1 MTNDDDKKWLYN
13 KLKNQGYNI
22 GTYDEFS
29 SSLNNEEDR
38 KWYYDKASSMK
49 LNVGTY
55 DDFNKMFGTTTTE
68 EAPAAP
74 ADTVAA
80 TMPKDTVPTNPTAQP
95 AGQNIFNQPQIPI
108 KTTYTQQEWEKM
120 DANQRLQ
127 NAGNVVI
134 SPEKPWTLEQ
144 EAAWSGLTPEARKVI
159 IGDDKVYNMFE
170 SHLQHQQAGK
180 LQTANRQQVADLTTD
195 IDSEL
200 TRRGAE
206 LDRKASEQRSWWQ
219 DLPRGGGGAIT
230 TFNFSTNNGR
240 MADQEYK
247 DLSAAR
253 NQLTEAQRIINE
265 ADINAKNGTM
275 SDWLKSSFAGGAS
288 RGFGQKLFD
297 VSTWDAG
304 MTDLNNNASAL
315 MALKAFDEGKPLT
328 RSQEM
333 LLDAMSVKLATDAY
347 FGSYVGRGYKAGQ
360 ITAES
365 IPFMI
370 EMCINPASTTGK
382 SATSQLSRYALQR
395 FGKQALKKN
404 AKKYAATKAATRVL
418 GDVAG
423 SAMMSA
429 STGTGRVTADAV
441 DRMTGQVTY
450 DTDLEDGTSYF
461 TGHTEGDDALTA
473 FGKAFAS
480 TTIENYSEMVGN
492 YFAPA
497 LGMVGRGVRKG
508 MEKIGLGSVGR
519 FIDNVAASDVAKLV
533 TDFEKNSQ
541 WNGLIGEYAEEV
553 AGNIMNAL
561 VVGDMTL
568 DTAEGTG
575 VFNLNQNID
584 TFLGVSLMGGFLSSV
599 KTLGYRTPK
608 YRAKKDM
615 QSKDNTAS
623 LAFGDQDTWGGI
635 RNALAFGNEEEV
647 KSALNDVLNND
658 SYTEQQKAAALDYA
672 KSVETYRG
680 MLQGESKRREEADPT
695 QVDTETSF
703 DNGYSLDTP
712 QEQNDAKNMIDYQRE
727 NMKKLLGLEND
738 ADVDEY
744 IGDPLRYIA
753 EMREL
758 GRPQEEM
765 QAVIDYANAKATYD
779 GMIQH
784 VRDDIDGKIEQSNA
798 RIDSYSNETGMIQPA
813 TMKVDDRQV
822 YVVNGKIVMNEDGTG
837 IDTGKSDEFIVIRDA
852 QTGNLETTN
861 PYNVLSVDE
870 PIDATSQKSM
880 LADQIMQEEAQKAAR
895 QIDGTLSFNPGD
907 TYTLTDENGKQ
918 MDMQVVPNEQG
929 IVDNGDGTVNVTY
942 DGGATVIPM
951 QKDQIQ
957 QMNDATNLA
966 RLAQFEQE
974 KTEKR
979 AMEAADEQAAS
990 RPSYAYQDE
999 LTLKGP
1005 DGIGVRGSI
1014 VSEMNDDG
1022 QFEVYTETPINGKK
1036 VNLFTPEEL
1045 HGMVIEHNGSPITE
1059 QQPSQQVAEG
1069 SSVNDEA
1076 IRNATVEDY
1085 KKIRPNINESAFN
1098 KRPELVQQLL
1108 QQEVPPTVNYLNG
1121 KLSARD
1127 YLAAVGY
1134 ATGENSWLDSKDT
1147 TVEDIAKV
1155 AKEKAQSYLPFINT
1169 NVNSEAQQQEAP
1181 TVEPMPM
1188 IGEGENA
1195 EPDFASVTPQR
1206 SHDYL
1211 YNEAGISNDEANAF
1225 VQANI
1230 DATKKQL
1237 EKVKNSAPKM
1247 GTSLSAYKKQQQEY
1261 QAKVN
1266 EAQQKADYWLQVK
1279 AEHDKV
1285 KSEEMERRRKEQEA
1299 ATSQAILEEQQR
1311 IEEEKR
1317 KEEEQ
1322 AAIGTNNVA
1331 PAIRERW
1338 NQTPKVE
1345 GSPNEIVLANG
1356 EKIPGRYVLVESGAA
1371 TPSHNVANGFA
1382 KTEGFPIDEN
1392 EQSVNDRDYERD
1404 KQAQD
1409 ITRQIAD
1416 NYDSRALQTPV
1427 VVSND
1432 GIVLSGNGRTMAG
1445 EMAAAG
1451 NTDAAYIEYLQKYP
1465 EQFGFTKEQI
1475 AGMKHPRVV
1484 FVPNDAMPYT
1494 AETFAKFNQQDM
1506 KGQSKTEQ
1514 AVKLGKV
1521 VDDNIFNQIVRI
1533 INSYDSLG
1541 DFYADSAATN
1551 EAIKALHGAR
1561 VINSNQLA
1569 EMFDGETLSAS
1580 GKELLE
1586 NLLIGKAFESN
1597 PDAVRQITAFKSVRQ
1612 AVISAL
1618 SEISNNVMLGKEYS
1632 LENELSQ
1639 AIALVYAARKNG
1651 VKAGESASA
1660 YARQG
1665 NLFQIDE
1672 GATVADYN
1680 NATVMM
1686 LADILNDGRVTRL
1699 KRALSV
1705 YNAQA
1710 NDSAQ
1715 GQMDLFTGSVVQKD
1729 EILKFVN
1736 QLFSNG
1742 TEEQQAAVRQADEQ
1756 RKENSVQQDVASGT
1770 SNDENGTGQQEA
1782 TSEEA
1787 EISAEEALAK
1797 RTEVTDNEWEV
1808 QGPNGTVYYRSI
1820 IIDGSN
1826 EVTQVDEP
1834 DNKGE
1839 YTGSYF
1845 IFNNERFAG
1854 IPEVISYIDSLNDN
1868 IDVQIEKVRQEVN
1881 TSPTE
1886 SQAKAGNYR
1895 KGHVKIDGFDIT
1907 IENPKGSVRSGIDEK
1922 GNKWSTEM
1930 QNDYGY
1936 IKGTESVDGDHIDI
1950 FLSEY
1955 LNDWNGTVYVVDQ
1968 VTDGGSFDEHK
1979 VMYGF
1984 NSLEEA
1990 REAYL
1995 SNYSKGWKGLGSI
2008 TGVSKDDF
2016 RKWVDSSHRKT
2027 KPFSE
2032 YKSVQA
2038 TQEVKSVGNGPFGNI
2053 YDQFKGKVKE
2063 AIEFLKNKK
2072 SGEAL
2077 GALHHKDIGDI
2088 SLVWGN
2094 KSAGLE
2100 KILNKHPEV
2109 IDDLQEI
2116 LDGMSIIQESD
2127 NRIKLESATHFAVV
2141 SKEFNG
2147 EPREKWLLTA
2157 FEKKEKSA
2165 SGGSMD
2171 IVPKPNGK
2179 QNGTAPLQD
2188 TLPPSKDSEKEEGTQ
2203 ENSVKKEE
2211 GFTVERRFHKKNG
2224 TYIYAVK
2231 FTELMDKDA
2240 FKALKTKVKNFGGYY
2255 SSFGKG
2261 GFIFDNEEDARNFA
2275 SAVLDKSGEQLDDAE
2290 PLSLHDVQSANGDLA
2305 ENNSSLIERIMKG
2318 SVIKWAELYLKAKSQ
2333 GDEKNAT
2340 KWKNNIREVIR
2351 KTYEGEAEEANKWA
2365 EQVFFPYIEKN
2376 SQEPSKGTQPE
2387 KQGPGMKEI
2396 DVVSLMQELKEK
2408 GEAKL
2413 SDHVKENSEEQ
2424 PSAQPETKNP
2434 SGNRLVTDER
2444 YAELREHMRKKLG
2457 GQMNMGIDPEI
2468 LAIGT
2473 EMAVYHIEKGARK
2486 FTEYAKAMI
2495 EDMGDAIRPYL
2506 KAFYNGARDLP
2517 EMEDAGYTS
2526 EMTSYDEVR
2535 KFDIANFDKE
2545 QGSIMATAEM
2555 VVKENQVAAQAEEA
2569 KNTLTN
2575 QRNEQRRKDNEQ
2587 TSANTETVAS
2597 QAEAVASQAESDVEA
2612 ATNEQQVNETIQRI
2626 DEQLE
2631 NVNDQLA
2638 LLGYYEAEANEKD
2651 FNEAYGYMRNAEKKA
2666 VKDAEQLAQR
2676 LAKDMNIDL
2685 SSFVEQK
2692 GKKQVRR
2699 KIVTSNIAPAG
2710 GEVTITLPLT
2720 EGREL
2725 KIYALLEPVTGKG
2738 ERTFRGDNLQ
2748 LVDNIMYRVEYPE
2761 GKGQERYGTNEW
2773 IETDATY
2780 SDLLHAVQRISYK
2793 FIPENKSPKEN
2804 VYLSGDKVQYSSN
2817 GGRTWTDA
2825 TVVNVTDAGIRLDTG
2840 LAPVMY
2846 VNATPEQ
2853 VRRKPN
2859 EEKPTTQ
2866 TNENREGFLEHYD
2879 KMKKEHPDIIFVFRE
2894 GDNYLL
2900 FNADAQKVSD
2910 TIKIGTSKGH
2920 AKSGEYTLLSFPKSD
2935 LPIHLPALI
2944 RAGNRV
2950 GVVDNDEESVIKA
2963 GKPVSVTDE
2972 KKSEQKP
2979 KEEPSTKRSGTEKSD
2994 VGKKEVS
3001 SHTQIGNLFGDLFE
3015 NESLNNDRND
3025 TEGTEQ
3031 SERTSGTDRTV
3042 GNVSPDGNGVLESGS
3057 TGRTDSGETGGSR
3070 GREQSVDSGKPGRIS
3085 SGRSVGNS
3093 QSVDNGHSEIRQPE
3107 SDGGRS
3113 VRTGADAN
3121 GRRSTSKTPEPSK
3134 EDEKTEVKTANEKK
3148 NPKNTRNYLYPS
3160 DASEIDNLTPQKRL
3174 EANVNALEVLC
3185 KLIREQREATKEE
3198 REIMGRF
3205 RGWGGLG
3212 DILNVYNTRQ
3222 LRNLRNPLADRLAD
3236 AIDELDPK
3244 ENRHLIDAIRKS
3256 SLTSYYT
3263 PTAVARAMNGFLVK
3277 AGFKGGNMLDP
3288 SMGSGIFEG
3297 TLPKD
3302 VQQRTQITGVELDWL
3317 TGQIA
3322 KHLYPDAN
3330 VKITGYE
3337 NANTTRGGY
3346 DVVESNIPFGSIRV
3360 NDSSWKSDSSPVKR
3374 AAQGKI
3380 HNYFA
3385 VKMLESTRPGGLCV
3399 IMTSNAILDTK
3410 GNQIIRDHILD
3421 QAEVLGVLRL
3431 PDNTFKG
3438 AGTSVVTDVLFLR
3451 KYRDEEDR
3459 NSTLQDS
3466 RYQTIKEA
3474 FQGSTVLEVTNPSDR
3489 RSYKV
3494 EVNGYFKEHPEMMI
3508 GTPIAGGQYRADAF
3522 GLTSNLST
3530 EEIAAQMEKLID
3542 KSVIGNRKGKL
3553 FNTVRS
3559 EREVYQAVRESY
3571 TGDGSFE
3578 GNGNIIEQNG
3588 KFGILSSEKNKYGDT
3603 TRTFEENPKLKKY
3616 ADRIRAYI
3624 PLRKLMKQIISEE
3637 IAGTDNR
3644 KIDALRK
3651 ELTDSYNKYV
3661 KKFGRLHDKENDFI
3675 SYDIDGY
3682 SVRSLEIWKEDKLV
3696 KLSDIFTK
3704 NTIKPALNLSQA
3716 NDPQSAISI
3725 SLSEYGEIRPSFMEK
3740 VLGENWYEQCSDVLY
3755 RIPFS
3760 EDRYD
3765 TKDAYLSGDVKSKLE
3780 DARKAAEENSEF
3792 EKNVKALEEVQP
3804 KDIPFDDISIRMGA
3818 RWIPIEVYNDFLY
3831 ETYGISRPTQ
3841 WNRIKSGIAYS
3852 PEADTYTVNIVSTE
3866 LSGKAA
3872 EWKTERRSAGDVF
3885 EAALKD
3891 KTLTVYDTYK
3901 DNGQEVTVLNKEQ
3914 TELVNNK
3921 IQDLRTAFEDW
3932 LPRDPERVKQ
3942 LQAIYNDKFN
3952 RSVLRKFD
3960 GSHLNVAGLMG
3971 MELRPHQKDA
3981 VWMLINNRG
3990 GIVDH
3995 IVGAGKT
4002 LVMQS
4007 AIMEMRRMGIAK
4019 KPMIVAL
4026 KATVAQ
4032 IAKEFVEAYPAARI
4046 LAPTEKDFQKENRKK
4061 FLANIALNDYDC
4073 VIISHDQYIK
4083 LPHTEEV
4090 ETQVINEQLAQ
4101 LDAAIEF
4108 LYGQEDASQLTKRQI
4123 KGLEKRKANLE
4134 AKLAKLLDRSVDREF
4149 TFESMGIDYL
4159 FVDECQAFK
4168 SLPYVTSYQNVAGL
4182 SDAKGSQKS
4191 IALLNG
4197 IRYLQK
4203 LHQGDMGTVF
4213 LSGTTIT
4220 NSLVEIYNLL
4230 QYLRPNEMQRL
4241 GFTTFDAWA
4250 SNFALRSAE
4259 LEYGVTN
4266 ELKEKNR
4273 FRNFDNVPELAK
4285 MYAEIADVR
4294 NDMNLQ
4300 LPKPKPRMHIVTVP
4314 ASEQLKEINMEVVNM
4329 VKNKNGSYFGLTT
4342 NERSPF
4348 GLLASGISTK
4358 AAISTRLIDPNLE
4371 DDEGK
4376 IKYVCEN
4383 VKKIYDKFNEQ
4394 KGTQLIFCDTGIPGA
4409 GKSYDAYTDII
4420 NRLVNEYGIP
4430 REEIVDIHVADT
4442 DEKKKALFAKV
4453 NEGKVRILI
4462 GGTKNM
4468 GTGVNVQKRIV
4479 ALHHV
4484 DVPWTPA
4491 DREQREGR
4499 GVRQGNEIA
4508 KQFNDNQ
4515 VDIFFYATEGSLD
4528 MYKYQ
4533 LQDTKGK
4540 MFTQFKAGTVG
4551 ERNFDEGTGDAEGG
4565 FDPAEIVALL
4575 SGNPVIF
4582 EKSKMDKKVEKLRRA
4597 KRAYESDWQ
4606 RRKEAFEE
4614 AKSGM
4619 VNMERLLRLNARDI
4633 EALERNGFKPD
4644 DKGTYPSEVTVVEKG
4659 VTSGQKFDKP
4669 KEAGAYIHKLLEK
4682 GKAVILKGFGVQA
4695 EIGIPEDD
4703 MFGKRPVELSSV
4715 SGIKYTTQL
4724 SDDDTAAGCALRT
4737 VLLKVINNKK
4747 VYETKLEEYKKQ
4759 VDGADPGENIFPKQA
4774 ELDEALKE
4782 KKRLDAEY
4790 KKLSDE
4796 NKDSKS
4802 GAAPSAEPEVPEED
4816 VRFRIRE
4823 AEPPKKTGI
4832 GYKVFVLKN
4841 GKLYPPMVA
4850 NPNGADTPVGVW
4862 LDADAAPVAG
4872 TSKTGRM
4879 QVKAGGKG
4887 TQGGSGKLA
4896 YRPGWHLGEIPYAL
4910 QFNRLNPETGERELF
4925 PANFVWAEVEYADDI
4940 DYQDEAMSYGYNQ
4953 NGKFQH
4959 SLAGL
4964 PRLPENGS
4972 YKYRTNPN
4980 PETDDWIITGAMKV
4994 NRVLKPSEVDAMV
5007 EAAGR
5012 KPQPRQNGAI
5022 TDEQVEKLNEQI
5034 TVNTRQA
5041 INDVG
5046 KKLNLDIEIIE
5057 NTENLEGRKAKAKGW
5072 FDTRTGK
5079 IVLVLPNHTGV
5090 SDVMATILHEGVAHQ
5105 GLRQLFGEHFDTFLD
5120 NVINNVSSDIR
5131 RRIVDLAKK
5140 NGWNF
5145 RVATEEYLAELAED
5159 TNFENAKAEGWWNK
5173 VKQFFLRMLAEVGI
5187 TLPTL
5192 TDNELRYI
5200 LWRSYMNLK
5209 EPGARSIFGQAEDV
5223 SMQSRLKVGNYSPT
5237 SDNESIRFRDQS
5249 TDGIARRMY
5258 EDATRR
5264 KSYRWQEAYQDSML
5278 GLLRMQQ
5285 AIAEESGEDITD
5297 NENAYM
5303 AENHMSS
5310 RSTDETE
5317 FYKDN
5322 YFKPMM
5328 KAVTDLM
5335 KKGHHSYND
5344 VVSYLI
5350 AKSGLERNVELAFRD
5365 ALKANSEDDMS
5376 AIKSLRDA
5384 YLNDPERS
5392 RLIKDLNDRKISWS
5406 DYRVQDDML
5415 REQYAPGYLEFRE
5428 KDYSGLTALTGEE
5441 TDYETVARQMVNE
5454 MEQDDSD
5461 LTDNVWKAVNAATKE
5476 TLRKAYESGLMSKS
5490 QYEYVKG
5497 MFEYYIPLRGWA
5509 EDTAADVYDYLTSER
5524 SSFNPPVKNAKRRL
5538 SLADDPLATI
5548 GNMAE
5553 SAIFQGNRNLMK
5565 QKFLNMVM
5573 NHPTSLATVSEMWY
5587 ENKGTEENP
5596 IWVESVPEIP
5606 DDATADEVAAIVDKH
5621 EADMNDLRNKGMA
5634 TKKRGHLTIDY
5645 RASKRE
5651 KQEHSVKIK
5660 RNGKDYVVYVNGN
5673 PRAAQALNGL
5683 TTDSM
5688 QHKFMKL
5695 LGRVKRQMTANFTT
5709 RNPAFVVSNLSRDLI
5724 FSGSAVAMKENRRYV
5739 GNYTKNILSLLGNAS
5754 IPRLMWKRHNGTLD
5768 MNNPIERYFSEFLR
5782 NGGET
5787 GYTNLHS
5794 VDEYKKLIAREIVE
5808 AQGRIDVGSII
5819 GMKPGRLTT
5828 PTTLG
5833 IVPAFR
5839 FVAKW
5844 TEFFNRCAE
5853 DTCRFA
5859 VYMTSRQ
5866 QGRSV
5871 VRSINDAK
5879 EITVNFNKKGAGG
5892 LGATTFNT
5900 LYFFFNAAVQS
5911 LANAVRLAKSNPVK
5925 FAAWTAGFTAA
5936 GILVPM
5942 MNQIL
5947 INALGGDDDKD
5958 AYNNLPD
5965 WIRRNNLVFWLGGE
5979 RFLTIPLPIEL
5990 RAFYGSGELFHSIT
6004 SGIENKNVGYK
6015 ILAQFS
6021 DLLPLNLTGGGGD
6034 ALSNV
6039 IPGVGE
6045 PFYQVMTNTDYFGKP
6060 IYKDND
6066 YNKLMPEWTKAYSGT
6081 SKQLIR
6087 CAELLNELTGGD
6099 KYMKGALDINPAV
6112 VEHFFESYF
6121 GGMGKTV
6128 NQLGKGISAIWDE
6141 DQRNSRNI
6149 PVVNRFYSSSDE
6161 RNAFSRVNEEYYHY
6175 LEEYE
6180 QTQQRI
6186 RGYENEDDAGVMG
6199 YAEKIDFLENSKEY
6213 ERYEI
6218 MSNYMPDIKD
6228 LQDEIKETEDRDERK
6243 DLEMMLN
6250 TLKSELVDELKETE
6264 K

>member
-80 TMPKDTVPTNPTAQP
+80 TMPKDTVPTNPTEQP

-134 SPEKPWTLEQ
+134 SPEKPWTMEQ

-304 MTDLNNNASAL
+304 MTDLNNNVSAL

-333 LLDAMSVKLATDAY
+333 LLDAMSVKLATEAY

-360 ITAES
+360 VTAES

-370 EMCINPASTTGK
+370 EMCINPASTAGK
-382 SATSQLSRYALQR
+382 SATSQLSRYAIQR

-423 SAMMSA
+423 SALMSA

-441 DRMTGQVTY
+441 DRMAGQVTY

-533 TDFEKNSQ
+533 TDFEKSSQ

-575 VFNLNQNID
+575 VFNLDQNID

-680 MLQGESKRREEADPT
+680 MVQGESKRREEEDPT

-703 DNGYSLDTP
+703 DNGYSLESP
-712 QEQNDAKNMIDYQRE
+712 QEQNDAKNMLDYQRE
-727 NMKKLLGLEND
+727 NMKKLFGMD
-738 ADVDEY
+738 DVDES

-758 GRPQEEM
+758 GRPQEEI

-861 PYNVLSVDE
+861 PHNVLSVDE
-870 PIDATSQKSM
+870 PIDAASQKSM

-907 TYTLTDENGKQ
+907 TYTLTDEEGKQ

-942 DGGATVIPM
+942 DGGTTVIPM
-951 QKDQIQ
+951 QKEQIQ

-966 RLAQFEQE
+966 RLTQFEQE
-974 KTEKR
+974 KAEKR

-999 LTLKGP
+999 LTLKGQ

-1045 HGMVIEHNGSPITE
+1045 DGMVIEHNGAPVTNEAAQPAQQETE
-1059 QQPSQQVAEG
+1059 GV
-1069 SSVNDEA
+1069 SVNDEA

-1085 KKIRPNINESAFN
+1085 KKANPNINESSFN
-1098 KRPELVQQLL
+1098 KSPELVQQYL
-1108 QQEVPPTVNYLNG
+1108 QQEVPPTVEYLNG
-1121 KLSARD
+1121 KLSDRD

-1147 TVEDIAKV
+1147 TAEDIAK
-1155 AKEKAQSYLPFINT
+1155 AAREKAQSYLPFINT
-1169 NVNSEAQQQEAP
+1169 NADAGTQQQEAQQQEAP

-1237 EKVKNSAPKM
+1237 EKVKKSAPKM

-1317 KEEEQ
+1317 KAEEQ
-1322 AAIGTNNVA
+1322 QRIGTNNVA

-1338 NQTPKVE
+1338 IQAPKVE

-1356 EKIPGRYVLVESGAA
+1356 EKVPGRYVLVESGAA

-1409 ITRQIAD
+1409 ITRQIAG

-1521 VDDNIFNQIVRI
+1521 VDDSTFNQIVRR

-1541 DFYADSAATN
+1541 DFYADSAAAN
-1551 EAIKALHGAR
+1551 EAIKALHGAG

-1672 GATVADYN
+1672 GSTVADYN

-1705 YNAQA
+1705 YNAKA

-1715 GQMDLFTGSVVQKD
+1715 GQMDLFTGSVVPKD

-1742 TEEQQAAVRQADEQ
+1742 TEEQQAAAVRQADER
-1756 RKENSVQQDVASGT
+1756 RKENSVQQDVDSGT
-1770 SNDENGTGQQEA
+1770 GNDGNGTGQQA
-1782 TSEEA
+1782 AAEEA

-1797 RTEVTDNEWEV
+1797 RTEVTDNEWEE
-1808 QGPNGTVYYRSI
+1808 QGPNGPVYYRSI
-1820 IIDGSN
+1820 IIDGSH

-1834 DNKGE
+1834 DKKGE

-1854 IPEVISYIDSLNDN
+1854 IPEVISYIDSLN
-1868 IDVQIEKVRQEVN
+1868 IDVQIEQARQEVN

-1886 SQAKAGNYR
+1886 AQIKAGNYR

-1907 IENPKGSVRSGIDEK
+1907 IENPKGSVRSGVDEK

-1950 FLSEY
+1950 FLSDH

-1968 VTDGGSFDEHK
+1968 VTDGGGFDEHK

-1984 NSLEEA
+1984 NSQEEA

-1995 SNYSKGWKGLGSI
+1995 SNYSKGWKGLDSI
-2008 TGVSKDDF
+2008 TAVSKDDF

-2038 TQEVKSVGNGPFGNI
+2038 T
-2053 YDQFKGKVKE
+2053 
-2063 AIEFLKNKK
+2063 
-2072 SGEAL
+2072 
-2077 GALHHKDIGDI
+2077 
-2088 SLVWGN
+2088 
-2094 KSAGLE
+2094 
-2100 KILNKHPEV
+2100 
-2109 IDDLQEI
+2109 
-2116 LDGMSIIQESD
+2116 
-2127 NRIKLESATHFAVV
+2127 
-2141 SKEFNG
+2141 
-2147 EPREKWLLTA
+2147 

-2261 GFIFDNEEDARNFA
+2261 GFIFDNEEDARKFA

-2290 PLSLHDVQSANGDLA
+2290 PLSLHDVQSVNGDLA
-2305 ENNSSLIERIMKG
+2305 EDNSSLIERIMKG

-2351 KTYEGEAEEANKWA
+2351 KTYKGEAEEANKWA

-2396 DVVSLMQELKEK
+2396 DVISLMKELKEK

-2413 SDHVKENSEEQ
+2413 SDHVKDNSEEQ

-2444 YAELREHMRKKLG
+2444 YAELRERMRKKLG

-2468 LAIGT
+2468 LAIGA

-2486 FTEYAKAMI
+2486 FSEYAKAMI

-2597 QAEAVASQAESDVEA
+2597 QAEAVASDSER
-2612 ATNEQQVNETIQRI
+2612 RI
-2626 DEQLE
+2626 E
-2631 NVNDQLA
+2631 
-2638 LLGYYEAEANEKD
+2638 EAETK
-2651 FNEAYGYMRNAEKKA
+2651 
-2666 VKDAEQLAQR
+2666 EQIESVQSEVEEHLSI
-2676 LAKDMNIDL
+2676 IDNQL
-2685 SSFVEQK
+2685 S
-2692 GKKQVRR
+2692 
-2699 KIVTSNIAPAG
+2699 
-2710 GEVTITLPLT
+2710 
-2720 EGREL
+2720 EL
-2725 KIYALLEPVTGKG
+2725 DYV
-2738 ERTFRGDNLQ
+2738 DNLRSG
-2748 LVDNIMYRVEYPE
+2748 MRVILKD
-2761 GKGQERYGTNEW
+2761 GRNV
-2773 IETDATY
+2773 
-2780 SDLLHAVQRISYK
+2780 LLSIVMHSGEQIGAVQFSKPHIERLYASYK
-2793 FIPENKSPKEN
+2793 GSLIEFTPDKIDIEATVRLNEPKEVRAVEPN
-2804 VYLSGDKVQYSSN
+2804 KKDTPKSYNNYKVGDKVIYTPSQRSGSPMEAVIHDFENYGEHN
-2817 GGRTWTDA
+2817 P
-2825 TVVNVTDAGIRLDTG
+2825 VLDTG
-2840 LAPVMY
+2840 LAPVLY
-2846 VNATPEQ
+2846 EVVEWGDI
-2853 VRRKPN
+2853 KPISQKSN
-2859 EEKPTTQ
+2859 EKPSKS
-2866 TNENREGFLEHYD
+2866 NE
-2879 KMKKEHPDIIFVFRE
+2879 
-2894 GDNYLL
+2894 
-2900 FNADAQKVSD
+2900 
-2910 TIKIGTSKGH
+2910 
-2920 AKSGEYTLLSFPKSD
+2920 
-2935 LPIHLPALI
+2935 
-2944 RAGNRV
+2944 
-2950 GVVDNDEESVIKA
+2950 
-2963 GKPVSVTDE
+2963 
-2972 KKSEQKP
+2972 
-2979 KEEPSTKRSGTEKSD
+2979 
-2994 VGKKEVS
+2994 KEVS

-3042 GNVSPDGNGVLESGS
+3042 GNVSPDGNGILESGS
-3057 TGRTDSGETGGSR
+3057 IGRTDSGETGGSR

-3121 GRRSTSKTPEPSK
+3121 GRHSTSKTPEPSK

-3236 AIDELDPK
+3236 AIEELDPK

-3489 RSYKV
+3489 QSYKV

-3530 EEIAAQMEKLID
+3530 DEIAAQMEKLID
-3542 KSVIGNRKGKL
+3542 KSVVGNRKGKL

-3841 WNRIKSGIAYS
+3841 WNRVKSGIAYS

-4420 NRLVNEYGIP
+4420 NRLVKEYGIP

-4442 DEKKKALFAKV
+4442 DAKRKALFAKV

-4565 FDPAEIVALL
+4565 FDPSEIVALL

-4659 VTSGQKFDKP
+4659 MTSGQKFDKP

-4682 GKAVILKGFGVQA
+4682 GKAVILKGFGMQA

-4703 MFGKRPVELSSV
+4703 MFGKRPIELSSV

-4774 ELDEALKE
+4774 ELDEAIKE

-4802 GAAPSAEPEVPEED
+4802 GEAPSSAPEVSDED

-4823 AEPPKKTGI
+4823 EEYTPEETNQRFNEGLDGLTETNAD
-4832 GYKVFVLKN
+4832 KVELSLGRPSSLLIAAGVEDKPM
-4841 GKLYPPMVA
+4841 KLYGNKVIKKMKKHGFKLEELKDLPRAVA
-4850 NPNGADTPVGVW
+4850 NPIAVFKNYGKEGNRSILTELKTEQGNFLVTLTLGKGHDVDFNVVTSVFGKGENNIIDWINKGFATYINKEKALNYLHHSALEAVTSDKKELSSATNIVRNFENPNISDENLRDGEDKNVKYRSLGEKRQISQ
-4862 LDADAAPVAG
+4862 DAAK
-4872 TSKTGRM
+4872 KT
-4879 QVKAGGKG
+4879 V
-4887 TQGGSGKLA
+4887 SDLA
-4896 YRPGWHLGEIPYAL
+4896 SRLGVSVNLVNSVNEIENESVRSA
-4910 QFNRLNPETGERELF
+4910 
-4925 PANFVWAEVEYADDI
+4925 I
-4940 DYQDEAMSYGYNQ
+4940 Q
-4953 NGKFQH
+4953 NG
-4959 SLAGL
+4959 
-4964 PRLPENGS
+4964 RN
-4972 YKYRTNPN
+4972 
-4980 PETDDWIITGAMKV
+4980 I
-4994 NRVLKPSEVDAMV
+4994 
-5007 EAAGR
+5007 
-5012 KPQPRQNGAI
+5012 
-5022 TDEQVEKLNEQI
+5022 
-5034 TVNTRQA
+5034 
-5041 INDVG
+5041 
-5046 KKLNLDIEIIE
+5046 
-5057 NTENLEGRKAKAKGW
+5057 KGW
-5072 FDTRTGK
+5072 YDPDTGK
-5079 IVLVLPNHTGV
+5079 IHIYLPN
-5090 SDVMATILHEGVAHQ
+5090 ATSIEDLQETLLHEGVAHH

-5120 NVINNVSSDIR
+5120 NVFNNVSSDIR

-5145 RVATEEYLAELAED
+5145 RVATEEYLAALAED
-5159 TNFENAKAEGWWNK
+5159 TNFENAKTEGWWNK
-5173 VKQFFLRMLAEVGI
+5173 VKQFFLRMLTEVGI

-5209 EPGARSIFGQAEDV
+5209 EPGTRSIFGQAEDV
-5223 SMQSRLKVGNYSPT
+5223 SMQSRLKVGNYSSTPE
-5237 SDNESIRFRDQS
+5237 NGPLRFRDQS
-5249 TDGIARRMY
+5249 ADGIARRMY

-5264 KSYRWQEAYQDSML
+5264 KSYRLQEAYQDSML

-5297 NENAYM
+5297 HENAYV

-5344 VVSYLI
+5344 VVNYLI

-5365 ALKANSEDDMS
+5365 ALNANSEDDMT
-5376 AIKSLRDA
+5376 ATKAQRDA
-5384 YLNDPERS
+5384 YLNDPERA
-5392 RLIKDLNDRKISWS
+5392 RLIKDLNDGKISWS

-5415 REQYAPGYLEFRE
+5415 RELYAPGYLEFRE
-5428 KDYSGLTALTGEE
+5428 KDYSGLTALTDEE
-5441 TDYETVARQMVNE
+5441 TDYETVARQMVEE
-5454 MEQDDSD
+5454 MEQDDND
-5461 LTDNVWKAVNAATKE
+5461 LTDNVWKAINTATKE
-5476 TLRKAYESGLMSKS
+5476 TLRKTYESGLMSKN

-5497 MFEYYIPLRGWA
+5497 MFEYYIPLRGWK

-5524 SSFNPPVKNAKRRL
+5524 SSFNSPVKDAKGRM

-5553 SAIFQGNRNLMK
+5553 SAILQGNRNLMK

-5587 ENKGTEENP
+5587 ENKGTEEDP

-5606 DDATADEVAAIVDKH
+5606 DDATADEVAAIVEKH
-5621 EADMNDLRNKGMA
+5621 EADMNDLRDKGMA

-5651 KQEHSVKIK
+5651 KQEHAVKIK

-5695 LGRVKRQMTANFTT
+5695 VGRVKRQMTANFTT
-5709 RNPAFVVSNLSRDLI
+5709 RNPGFVVGNLSRDLI
-5724 FSGSAVAMKENRRYV
+5724 FAGSAVAIKENRRYV
-5739 GNYTKNILSLLGNAS
+5739 SNYTKNILSLLGKAS

-5819 GMKPGRLTT
+5819 GMKPGRVTT

-5844 TEFFNRCAE
+5844 TGFFNRCAE
-5853 DTCRFA
+5853 DTSRFA

-5965 WIRRNNLVFWLGGE
+5965 WIRRNNFVLWLGGE

-5990 RAFYGSGELFHSIT
+5990 RAFYGSGELFHSIA
-6004 SGIENKNVGYK
+6004 SGIEHKNVGYEM
-6015 ILAQFS
+6015 LAQFS

-6039 IPGVGE
+6039 IPDAGK
-6045 PFYQVMTNTDYFGKP
+6045 PFYQAMTNTDYFGKP
-6060 IYKDND
+6060 IYKDKD

-6081 SKQLIR
+6081 SKQLIK

-6175 LEEYE
+6175 LEEYQ

-6199 YAEKIDFLENSKEY
+6199 YAEKIDFIENSKEY

-6250 TLKSELVDELKETE
+6250 VLKAELIDELKETE

>member
-1 MTNDDDKKWLYN
+1 MTNDDDKKWLYD

-74 ADTVAA
+74 SDTVAA
-80 TMPKDTVPTNPTAQP
+80 TMPKDTVPTNSTEQP

-360 ITAES
+360 VTAES

-370 EMCINPASTTGK
+370 EMCINPASTAGK
-382 SATSQLSRYALQR
+382 SATSQLSRYAIQR

-423 SAMMSA
+423 SALMSA

-441 DRMTGQVTY
+441 DRITGQVTY

-533 TDFEKNSQ
+533 TDFEKSSQ

-575 VFNLNQNID
+575 VFNLDQNID

-615 QSKDNTAS
+615 QSKDNAAS
-623 LAFGDQDTWGGI
+623 LAFGDQEAWGGI

-647 KSALNDVLNND
+647 KSALNDVLTND

-672 KSVETYRG
+672 KAVETYRG
-680 MLQGESKRREEADPT
+680 MVQGESKRREEEDPT

-703 DNGYSLDTP
+703 DNGYSLESP
-712 QEQNDAKNMIDYQRE
+712 QEQNDAKNMLDYQRE
-727 NMKKLLGLEND
+727 NMKKLFGMD
-738 ADVDEY
+738 DVDES

-758 GRPQEEM
+758 GRPQEEI

-861 PYNVLSVDE
+861 PHNVLSVDE
-870 PIDATSQKSM
+870 PIDAASQKSM

-907 TYTLTDENGKQ
+907 TYTLTDEEGKQ

-942 DGGATVIPM
+942 DGGTTVIPM
-951 QKDQIQ
+951 QKEQIQ

-974 KTEKR
+974 KAEKR

-999 LTLKGP
+999 LTLKGQ

-1045 HGMVIEHNGSPITE
+1045 DGMVIEHNGAPVTNEAAQPAQQETE
-1059 QQPSQQVAEG
+1059 GV
-1069 SSVNDEA
+1069 SVNDEA

-1085 KKIRPNINESAFN
+1085 KKANPNINESSFN
-1098 KRPELVQQLL
+1098 KSPELVQQYL
-1108 QQEVPPTVNYLNG
+1108 QQEVPQTVDYLNG
-1121 KLSARD
+1121 KLSDRD

-1147 TVEDIAKV
+1147 TAEDIAK
-1155 AKEKAQSYLPFINT
+1155 AAREKAQSYLPFINT
-1169 NVNSEAQQQEAP
+1169 NADAGTQQQEAQQQEAP

-1237 EKVKNSAPKM
+1237 EKVKKSAPKM

-1317 KEEEQ
+1317 KAEEQ
-1322 AAIGTNNVA
+1322 QRIGTNNVA

-1338 NQTPKVE
+1338 IQAPKVE
-1345 GSPNEIVLANG
+1345 GLPNEIVLANG
-1356 EKIPGRYVLVESGAA
+1356 EKVPGRYVLVESGAA

-1409 ITRQIAD
+1409 ITRQIAG

-1521 VDDNIFNQIVRI
+1521 VDDSTFNQIVRR

-1541 DFYADSAATN
+1541 DFYADSAAAN
-1551 EAIKALHGAR
+1551 EAIKALHGAG

-1705 YNAQA
+1705 YNAKA

-1715 GQMDLFTGSVVQKD
+1715 GQMDLFTGSVVPKD

-1742 TEEQQAAVRQADEQ
+1742 TEEQQAAAVRQADER
-1756 RKENSVQQDVASGT
+1756 RKENSVQQDVDSGT
-1770 SNDENGTGQQEA
+1770 GNDGNGTGQQA
-1782 TSEEA
+1782 AAEEA

-1797 RTEVTDNEWEV
+1797 RTEVTDNEWEE
-1808 QGPNGTVYYRSI
+1808 QGPNGPVYYRSI
-1820 IIDGSN
+1820 IIDGSH

-1834 DNKGE
+1834 DKKGE

-1854 IPEVISYIDSLNDN
+1854 IPEVISYIDSLN
-1868 IDVQIEKVRQEVN
+1868 IDVQIEQARQEVN

-1886 SQAKAGNYR
+1886 AQIKAGNYR

-1907 IENPKGSVRSGIDEK
+1907 IENPKGSVRSGVDEK

-1950 FLSEY
+1950 FLSNH

-1968 VTDGGSFDEHK
+1968 VTDGGGFDEHK

-1984 NSLEEA
+1984 NSQEEA

-2008 TGVSKDDF
+2008 TAVSKDDF

-2038 TQEVKSVGNGPFGNI
+2038 T
-2053 YDQFKGKVKE
+2053 
-2063 AIEFLKNKK
+2063 
-2072 SGEAL
+2072 
-2077 GALHHKDIGDI
+2077 
-2088 SLVWGN
+2088 
-2094 KSAGLE
+2094 
-2100 KILNKHPEV
+2100 
-2109 IDDLQEI
+2109 
-2116 LDGMSIIQESD
+2116 
-2127 NRIKLESATHFAVV
+2127 
-2141 SKEFNG
+2141 
-2147 EPREKWLLTA
+2147 

-2261 GFIFDNEEDARNFA
+2261 GFIFDNEEDARKFA
-2275 SAVLDKSGEQLDDAE
+2275 SAVMDKSGEQLDDAE

-2305 ENNSSLIERIMKG
+2305 EDNSSLIERIMKG

-2351 KTYEGEAEEANKWA
+2351 KTYKGESEEANKWA

-2387 KQGPGMKEI
+2387 KQGSGMKEI
-2396 DVVSLMQELKEK
+2396 DVISLMKELKEK

-2413 SDHVKENSEEQ
+2413 SDHVKDNSEEQ

-2444 YAELREHMRKKLG
+2444 YAELRERMRKKLG

-2468 LAIGT
+2468 LAIGA

-2486 FTEYAKAMI
+2486 FSEYAKAMI

-2597 QAEAVASQAESDVEA
+2597 QAEAVASDSER
-2612 ATNEQQVNETIQRI
+2612 RI
-2626 DEQLE
+2626 E
-2631 NVNDQLA
+2631 
-2638 LLGYYEAEANEKD
+2638 EAETK
-2651 FNEAYGYMRNAEKKA
+2651 
-2666 VKDAEQLAQR
+2666 EQIESVQSEVEEHLSI
-2676 LAKDMNIDL
+2676 IDNQL
-2685 SSFVEQK
+2685 S
-2692 GKKQVRR
+2692 
-2699 KIVTSNIAPAG
+2699 
-2710 GEVTITLPLT
+2710 
-2720 EGREL
+2720 EL
-2725 KIYALLEPVTGKG
+2725 DYV
-2738 ERTFRGDNLQ
+2738 DNLRSG
-2748 LVDNIMYRVEYPE
+2748 MRVILKD
-2761 GKGQERYGTNEW
+2761 GRNV
-2773 IETDATY
+2773 
-2780 SDLLHAVQRISYK
+2780 LLSIVMHSGEQIGAVQFSKPHIERLYASYK
-2793 FIPENKSPKEN
+2793 GSLIEFTPDKIDIEATVRLNEPKEVRAVEPN
-2804 VYLSGDKVQYSSN
+2804 KKDTPKSYNNYKVGDKVIYTPSQRSGSPMEAVIHDFENYGEHN
-2817 GGRTWTDA
+2817 P
-2825 TVVNVTDAGIRLDTG
+2825 VLDTG
-2840 LAPVMY
+2840 LAPVLY
-2846 VNATPEQ
+2846 EVVEWGDI
-2853 VRRKPN
+2853 KPISEKSN
-2859 EEKPTTQ
+2859 EKPSKS
-2866 TNENREGFLEHYD
+2866 NE
-2879 KMKKEHPDIIFVFRE
+2879 
-2894 GDNYLL
+2894 
-2900 FNADAQKVSD
+2900 
-2910 TIKIGTSKGH
+2910 
-2920 AKSGEYTLLSFPKSD
+2920 
-2935 LPIHLPALI
+2935 
-2944 RAGNRV
+2944 
-2950 GVVDNDEESVIKA
+2950 
-2963 GKPVSVTDE
+2963 
-2972 KKSEQKP
+2972 
-2979 KEEPSTKRSGTEKSD
+2979 
-2994 VGKKEVS
+2994 KEVS

-3042 GNVSPDGNGVLESGS
+3042 GNVSPDGNGILESGS

-3113 VRTGADAN
+3113 VRTGTDAN
-3121 GRRSTSKTPEPSK
+3121 GRRSTSKTPKSSK

-3236 AIDELDPK
+3236 AIEELDPK

-3322 KHLYPDAN
+3322 KHLYPDSN

-3337 NANTTRGGY
+3337 SANTTRGGY

-3410 GNQIIRDHILD
+3410 GNQIIRDHIMD

-3489 RSYKV
+3489 QSYKI

-3530 EEIAAQMEKLID
+3530 NEIAAQMEKLID

-3637 IAGTDNR
+3637 IAGTDNK

-3661 KKFGRLHDKENDFI
+3661 KKFGHLHDKENDFI

-3716 NDPQSAISI
+3716 NYPQSAISI

-3760 EDRYD
+3760 EDRYE

-3841 WNRIKSGIAYS
+3841 WNRVKSGIAYS

-4220 NSLVEIYNLL
+4220 NSLIEIYNLL

-4420 NRLVNEYGIP
+4420 NRLVKEYGIP

-4442 DEKKKALFAKV
+4442 DTKRKALFAKV

-4468 GTGVNVQKRIV
+4468 GTGVNVQKLIV

-4565 FDPAEIVALL
+4565 FDPSEIVALL

-4644 DKGTYPSEVTVVEKG
+4644 DKGIYPSEVTVVEKG
-4659 VTSGQKFDKP
+4659 MTSGQKFDKP

-4682 GKAVILKGFGVQA
+4682 GKAVILKGFGMQA

-4703 MFGKRPVELSSV
+4703 MFGKRPIELSSV

-4802 GAAPSAEPEVPEED
+4802 SAAPSAEPEVSDED
-4816 VRFRIRE
+4816 VRFRTRE
-4823 AEPPKKTGI
+4823 EEYTPEETNQRFNEGLDGLTETNAD
-4832 GYKVFVLKN
+4832 KVELSLGRPSSLLIAAGVEDKPM
-4841 GKLYPPMVA
+4841 KLYGNKVIKKLKKHGFKLEELKDLPRAVA
-4850 NPNGADTPVGVW
+4850 NPIAVFKNYGKEGNRSILTELKTEQGNFLVTLTLGKGHDVDFNVVTSVFGKGENNIIDWINKGFATYINKEKALNYLHHSALEAVTSDKKELSSATNIVRNFENPNISDENLRDGEDKNVKYRSLGEKRQISQ
-4862 LDADAAPVAG
+4862 DAAK
-4872 TSKTGRM
+4872 KT
-4879 QVKAGGKG
+4879 V
-4887 TQGGSGKLA
+4887 SDLA
-4896 YRPGWHLGEIPYAL
+4896 SRLGVSVNLVNSVNEIENESVRSA
-4910 QFNRLNPETGERELF
+4910 
-4925 PANFVWAEVEYADDI
+4925 I
-4940 DYQDEAMSYGYNQ
+4940 Q
-4953 NGKFQH
+4953 NG
-4959 SLAGL
+4959 
-4964 PRLPENGS
+4964 RN
-4972 YKYRTNPN
+4972 
-4980 PETDDWIITGAMKV
+4980 I
-4994 NRVLKPSEVDAMV
+4994 
-5007 EAAGR
+5007 
-5012 KPQPRQNGAI
+5012 
-5022 TDEQVEKLNEQI
+5022 
-5034 TVNTRQA
+5034 
-5041 INDVG
+5041 
-5046 KKLNLDIEIIE
+5046 
-5057 NTENLEGRKAKAKGW
+5057 KGW
-5072 FDTRTGK
+5072 YDPDTGK
-5079 IVLVLPNHTGV
+5079 IHIYLPN
-5090 SDVMATILHEGVAHQ
+5090 ATSIEDLQETLLHEGVAHH

-5120 NVINNVSSDIR
+5120 NVFNNVSSDIR

-5145 RVATEEYLAELAED
+5145 RVATEEYLAALAED
-5159 TNFENAKAEGWWNK
+5159 TNFENAQAEGWWNK
-5173 VKQFFLRMLAEVGI
+5173 VKQFFLRMLTEVGI

-5209 EPGARSIFGQAEDV
+5209 EPGTRSIFGQAEDV
-5223 SMQSRLKVGNYSPT
+5223 SMQSRLKVGNYSSTPE
-5237 SDNESIRFRDQS
+5237 NRPLRFRDQS
-5249 TDGIARRMY
+5249 IDGIARRMY

-5264 KSYRWQEAYQDSML
+5264 RSYRWQEAYQDSML
-5278 GLLRMQQ
+5278 GLLRIQQ

-5303 AENHMSS
+5303 AENQMSS
-5310 RSTDETE
+5310 RSTYETE

-5335 KKGHHSYND
+5335 KKGRHSYND
-5344 VVSYLI
+5344 VVNYLI

-5365 ALKANSEDDMS
+5365 ALQANSEDDMS

-5392 RLIKDLNDRKISWS
+5392 RLIKDLNDGKISWS

-5441 TDYETVARQMVNE
+5441 TDYETVARQMVDE

-5476 TLRKAYESGLMSKS
+5476 TLRKTYESGLMSKS

-5497 MFEYYIPLRGWA
+5497 MFEYYIPLRGWT

-5524 SSFNPPVKNAKRRL
+5524 SSFNSPVKEAKGRM

-5553 SAIFQGNRNLMK
+5553 SAILQGNRNLMK
-5565 QKFLNMVM
+5565 QKFLNMVL

-5587 ENKGTEENP
+5587 ENKGTEEDP

-5606 DDATADEVAAIVDKH
+5606 DDATADEVAAIVEKH
-5621 EADMNDLRNKGMA
+5621 EADMNDLRDKGMA

-5651 KQEHSVKIK
+5651 KQEHAVKIK

-5695 LGRVKRQMTANFTT
+5695 VGRLNRQMAANFTT

-5724 FSGSAVAMKENRRYV
+5724 FAGSAVAIKENRRYV
-5739 GNYTKNILSLLGNAS
+5739 SNYTKNIFRLLGNAS
-5754 IPRLMWKRHNGTLD
+5754 MPRLMWKHHNGTLD
-5768 MNNPIERYFSEFLR
+5768 MNNPLERYFSEFLK

-5794 VDEYKKLIAREIVE
+5794 VDEYKKLITREIVE
-5808 AQGRIDVGSII
+5808 AQGRVDIGRII
-5819 GMKPGRLTT
+5819 GLKPGRVTT

-5844 TEFFNRCAE
+5844 TGFFNRCAE
-5853 DTCRFA
+5853 DTSRFA

-5871 VRSINDAK
+5871 TRSVSDAK

-5892 LGATTFNT
+5892 LGATTFKS
-5900 LYFFFNAAVQS
+5900 LYLFFNAAVQS
-5911 LANAVRLAKSNPVK
+5911 LNNAVRLARNKPLR

-5965 WIRRNNLVFWLGGE
+5965 WVRRNNFVLWLGGE

-5990 RAFYGSGELFHSIT
+5990 RAFYGSGELFHSIA
-6004 SGIENKNVGYK
+6004 SGIEHKNVGYEM
-6015 ILAQFS
+6015 LAQFS

-6039 IPGVGE
+6039 IPDAGK
-6045 PFYQVMTNTDYFGKP
+6045 PFYQAMTNTDYFGKP

-6175 LEEYE
+6175 LEEYQ

-6218 MSNYMPDIKD
+6218 MSDYMPDIKD

-6250 TLKSELVDELKETE
+6250 VLKAELIDELKETE

>member
-55 DDFNKMFGTTTTE
+55 DDFNKMFGTTTTTE

-80 TMPKDTVPTNPTAQP
+80 TMPKDTVPTNSTEQP

-120 DANQRLQ
+120 DVNQRLQ

-134 SPEKPWTLEQ
+134 SPEKPWTMEQ

-304 MTDLNNNASAL
+304 MTDLNNNVSAL

-360 ITAES
+360 VTAES

-370 EMCINPASTTGK
+370 EMCINPASTAGK
-382 SATSQLSRYALQR
+382 SATSQLSRYAIQR

-423 SAMMSA
+423 SALMSA

-441 DRMTGQVTY
+441 DRMAGQVTY

-461 TGHTEGDDALTA
+461 TGHTEGDDAMEA

-497 LGMVGRGVRKG
+497 LGIVGSGVRKG

-519 FIDNVAASDVAKLV
+519 FIDNVAASDVAKMV
-533 TDFEKNSQ
+533 TDFEKSSQ

-568 DTAEGTG
+568 DTAKGTG
-575 VFNLNQNID
+575 VFNLDQNID

-712 QEQNDAKNMIDYQRE
+712 QEQNDAKNMLDYQRE

-738 ADVDEY
+738 ADVDES

-758 GRPQEEM
+758 GRPQEEI

-861 PYNVLSVDE
+861 PHNVLSVDE
-870 PIDATSQKSM
+870 PIDAASQKSM

-907 TYTLTDENGKQ
+907 TYTLTDEEGKQ

-942 DGGATVIPM
+942 DGGTTVIPM
-951 QKDQIQ
+951 QKEQIQ
-957 QMNDATNLA
+957 QMNDATNMA

-974 KTEKR
+974 KAEKR

-999 LTLKGP
+999 LTLKGQ

-1045 HGMVIEHNGSPITE
+1045 DGMVIEHNGAPVTNEAAQPAQQETE
-1059 QQPSQQVAEG
+1059 GV
-1069 SSVNDEA
+1069 SVNDEA

-1085 KKIRPNINESAFN
+1085 KKANPNINESSFN
-1098 KRPELVQQLL
+1098 KSPELVQQYL
-1108 QQEVPPTVNYLNG
+1108 QQEVPPTVDYLNG
-1121 KLSARD
+1121 KLSDRD

-1147 TVEDIAKV
+1147 TAEDIAK
-1155 AKEKAQSYLPFINT
+1155 AAREKAQSYLPFINT
-1169 NVNSEAQQQEAP
+1169 NADPETRQQAETPAD
-1181 TVEPMPM
+1181 VEPMPM

-1211 YNEAGISNDEANAF
+1211 YNEAGLSNDEANAF

-1237 EKVKNSAPKM
+1237 EKVKKSAPKM

-1317 KEEEQ
+1317 KAEEQ
-1322 AAIGTNNVA
+1322 QRIGTNNVA

-1338 NQTPKVE
+1338 IQAPKVE

-1356 EKIPGRYVLVESGAA
+1356 EKVPGRYVLVESGAA

-1409 ITRQIAD
+1409 ITRQIAG

-1521 VDDNIFNQIVRI
+1521 VDDSTFNQIVRR

-1541 DFYADSAATN
+1541 DFYADSAAAN
-1551 EAIKALHGAR
+1551 EAIKALHGAG

-1705 YNAQA
+1705 YNAKA

-1715 GQMDLFTGSVVQKD
+1715 GQMDLFTGSVVPKD

-1742 TEEQQAAVRQADEQ
+1742 TEEQQAAAVRQADER
-1756 RKENSVQQDVASGT
+1756 RKENSVQQDVDSGT
-1770 SNDENGTGQQEA
+1770 GNDGNGTGTGQQEA
-1782 TSEEA
+1782 ASEEA

-1797 RTEVTDNEWEV
+1797 RVTYTDYEAEKE
-1808 QGPNGTVYYRSI
+1808 GPNGTIYYRGI
-1820 IIDGSN
+1820 YIDGTY
-1826 EVTQVDEP
+1826 VITQVDEP
-1834 DNKGE
+1834 NSKGE

-1845 IFNNERFAG
+1845 LYGNERFAG
-1854 IPEVISYIDSLNDN
+1854 IPEAVNYIDSREGDEKLPKHINKDGLLVNEDVTPMTLYHGTQNEGVNSLSDLEPGHRRDDGDKATFNGDGVSFTPSKDIALEYADN
-1868 IDVQIEKVRQEVN
+1868 NEKKVFSANIRFKKPYYSYGVQGLSEEEAKEFSDRLKSEGYDGIIIYASPAMRAVGDYPIEVISLDKGSILPAKDIDVQIEQARQEVN

-1886 SQAKAGNYR
+1886 AQIKAGNYR

-1907 IENPKGSVRSGIDEK
+1907 IENPKGSVRSGVDEK

-1950 FLSEY
+1950 FLSDH
-1955 LNDWNGTVYVVDQ
+1955 LNDWNETVYVVDQ
-1968 VTDGGSFDEHK
+1968 VTDGGGFDEHK

-1984 NSLEEA
+1984 NSQEEA

-2038 TQEVKSVGNGPFGNI
+2038 T
-2053 YDQFKGKVKE
+2053 
-2063 AIEFLKNKK
+2063 
-2072 SGEAL
+2072 
-2077 GALHHKDIGDI
+2077 
-2088 SLVWGN
+2088 
-2094 KSAGLE
+2094 
-2100 KILNKHPEV
+2100 
-2109 IDDLQEI
+2109 
-2116 LDGMSIIQESD
+2116 
-2127 NRIKLESATHFAVV
+2127 
-2141 SKEFNG
+2141 
-2147 EPREKWLLTA
+2147 

-2188 TLPPSKDSEKEEGTQ
+2188 TLPSSKDSEKEEGTQ

-2261 GFIFDNEEDARNFA
+2261 GFIFDNEEDARKFA

-2305 ENNSSLIERIMKG
+2305 EDNSSLIERIMKG

-2351 KTYEGEAEEANKWA
+2351 KTYKGEAEEANKWA

-2396 DVVSLMQELKEK
+2396 DVISLMQELKEK
-2408 GEAKL
+2408 GEAIL
-2413 SDHVKENSEEQ
+2413 SDHVKDNSEEQ

-2444 YAELREHMRKKLG
+2444 YAELRERMRKKLG

-2486 FTEYAKAMI
+2486 FAEYAKAMI

-2597 QAEAVASQAESDVEA
+2597 QAEAVASDSER
-2612 ATNEQQVNETIQRI
+2612 RI
-2626 DEQLE
+2626 E
-2631 NVNDQLA
+2631 
-2638 LLGYYEAEANEKD
+2638 EAETK
-2651 FNEAYGYMRNAEKKA
+2651 
-2666 VKDAEQLAQR
+2666 EQIESVQSEVEEHLSI
-2676 LAKDMNIDL
+2676 IDNQL
-2685 SSFVEQK
+2685 S
-2692 GKKQVRR
+2692 
-2699 KIVTSNIAPAG
+2699 
-2710 GEVTITLPLT
+2710 
-2720 EGREL
+2720 EL
-2725 KIYALLEPVTGKG
+2725 DYV
-2738 ERTFRGDNLQ
+2738 DNLRSG
-2748 LVDNIMYRVEYPE
+2748 MRVILKD
-2761 GKGQERYGTNEW
+2761 GRNV
-2773 IETDATY
+2773 
-2780 SDLLHAVQRISYK
+2780 LLSIVMHSGEQIGAVQFSKPHIERLYASYK
-2793 FIPENKSPKEN
+2793 GSLIEFTPDKIDIEATVRLNEPKEVRAVEPN
-2804 VYLSGDKVQYSSN
+2804 KKDTPKSYNNYKVGDKVIYTPSQRSGSPMEAVIHDFENYGEHN
-2817 GGRTWTDA
+2817 P
-2825 TVVNVTDAGIRLDTG
+2825 VLDTG
-2840 LAPVMY
+2840 LAPVLY
-2846 VNATPEQ
+2846 EVVEWGDI
-2853 VRRKPN
+2853 KPISQKSN
-2859 EEKPTTQ
+2859 EKPSKS
-2866 TNENREGFLEHYD
+2866 NE
-2879 KMKKEHPDIIFVFRE
+2879 
-2894 GDNYLL
+2894 
-2900 FNADAQKVSD
+2900 
-2910 TIKIGTSKGH
+2910 
-2920 AKSGEYTLLSFPKSD
+2920 
-2935 LPIHLPALI
+2935 
-2944 RAGNRV
+2944 
-2950 GVVDNDEESVIKA
+2950 
-2963 GKPVSVTDE
+2963 
-2972 KKSEQKP
+2972 
-2979 KEEPSTKRSGTEKSD
+2979 
-2994 VGKKEVS
+2994 KEVS

-3042 GNVSPDGNGVLESGS
+3042 GNVYPDGNGILESGS

-3121 GRRSTSKTPEPSK
+3121 GRHSTSKTPEPSK

-3236 AIDELDPK
+3236 AIEELDPK

-3297 TLPKD
+3297 TFPKD

-3489 RSYKV
+3489 QSYKV

-3530 EEIAAQMEKLID
+3530 DEIAAQMEKLID

-3841 WNRIKSGIAYS
+3841 WNRVKSGIAYS

-4442 DEKKKALFAKV
+4442 DAKRKALFAKV

-4565 FDPAEIVALL
+4565 FDPSEIVALL

-4659 VTSGQKFDKP
+4659 MTSGQKFDKP

-4682 GKAVILKGFGVQA
+4682 GKAVILKGFGMQA

-4703 MFGKRPVELSSV
+4703 MFGKRPIELSSV

-4774 ELDEALKE
+4774 ELDEAIKE

-4802 GAAPSAEPEVPEED
+4802 GEAPSSAPEVSDED

-4872 TSKTGRM
+4872 RSKTGRM

-5012 KPQPRQNGAI
+5012 KPQPRQNGSI

-5041 INDVG
+5041 INDIG

-5120 NVINNVSSDIR
+5120 NVFNNVSSDIR
-5131 RRIVDLAKK
+5131 RRIVDLAKT

-5145 RVATEEYLAELAED
+5145 RVATEEYLAALAED
-5159 TNFENAKAEGWWNK
+5159 TNFENAKTEGWWNK
-5173 VKQFFLRMLAEVGI
+5173 VKQFFLRMLTEVGI

-5209 EPGARSIFGQAEDV
+5209 EPGTRSIFGQAEDV
-5223 SMQSRLKVGNYSPT
+5223 SMQSRLKVGNYSSTPE
-5237 SDNESIRFRDQS
+5237 NGPLRFRDQY

-5264 KSYRWQEAYQDSML
+5264 KSYRLQEAYQDSML

-5297 NENAYM
+5297 HENAYV

-5344 VVSYLI
+5344 VVNYLI

-5365 ALKANSEDDMS
+5365 ALNANSEDDMT
-5376 AIKSLRDA
+5376 ATKAQRDA
-5384 YLNDPERS
+5384 YLNDPERA
-5392 RLIKDLNDRKISWS
+5392 RLIKDLNDGKISWS

-5415 REQYAPGYLEFRE
+5415 RELYAPGYLEFRK

-5441 TDYETVARQMVNE
+5441 TDYETVARQMVEE
-5454 MEQDDSD
+5454 MEQDDND
-5461 LTDNVWKAVNAATKE
+5461 LTDNVWKAINTATKE
-5476 TLRKAYESGLMSKS
+5476 TLLKTYESGLMSKN

-5497 MFEYYIPLRGWA
+5497 MFEYYIPLRGWK

-5524 SSFNPPVKNAKRRL
+5524 SSFNSPVKDAKGRM

-5553 SAIFQGNRNLMK
+5553 SAILQGNRNLMK

-5587 ENKGTEENP
+5587 ENKGTEEDP

-5606 DDATADEVAAIVDKH
+5606 DDATADEVAAIVEKH
-5621 EADMNDLRNKGMA
+5621 EADMNDLRDKGMA

-5651 KQEHSVKIK
+5651 KQEHAVKIK

-5695 LGRVKRQMTANFTT
+5695 VGRLNRQMAANFTT

-5724 FSGSAVAMKENRRYV
+5724 FAGSAVAIKENRRYV
-5739 GNYTKNILSLLGNAS
+5739 SNYTKNILSLLGKAS
-5754 IPRLMWKRHNGTLD
+5754 IPRLMWKRQKGTLD
-5768 MNNPIERYFSEFLR
+5768 INNPIERYFSEFLK

-5794 VDEYKKLIAREIVE
+5794 VDEYKKLIAREIIE
-5808 AQGRIDVGSII
+5808 AQGRVDIGRII
-5819 GMKPGRLTT
+5819 GLKPGRVTT

-5844 TEFFNRCAE
+5844 TGFFNRCAE
-5853 DTCRFA
+5853 DTSRFA

-5871 VRSINDAK
+5871 TRSVSDAK

-5892 LGATTFNT
+5892 LGATTFKS
-5900 LYFFFNAAVQS
+5900 LYLFFNAAVQS
-5911 LANAVRLAKSNPVK
+5911 LNNAVRLARNKPLR

-5965 WIRRNNLVFWLGGE
+5965 WVRRNNFVLWLGGE

-5990 RAFYGSGELFHSIT
+5990 RAFYGSGELFHSIA
-6004 SGIENKNVGYK
+6004 SGIEHKNAGYEM
-6015 ILAQFS
+6015 LAQFS

-6039 IPGVGE
+6039 IPDAGK
-6045 PFYQVMTNTDYFGKP
+6045 PFYQAMTNTDYFGKP
-6060 IYKDND
+6060 IYKDKD

-6087 CAELLNELTGGD
+6087 CAELLNELSGGD
-6099 KYMKGALDINPAV
+6099 KYKKGAVDMNPAI

-6175 LEEYE
+6175 LEEYQ

-6218 MSNYMPDIKD
+6218 MSDYMPDIKD
-6228 LQDEIKETEDRDERK
+6228 LQDEINETEDRDERK

-6250 TLKSELVDELKETE
+6250 VLKAELIDELKETE

>member
-80 TMPKDTVPTNPTAQP
+80 TMPKDTVPTNPTEQP

-134 SPEKPWTLEQ
+134 SPEKPWTMEQ

-575 VFNLNQNID
+575 VFNLDQNID

-615 QSKDNTAS
+615 QSKDNAAS
-623 LAFGDQDTWGGI
+623 LAFGDQETWGGI
-635 RNALAFGNEEEV
+635 RNTLAFGNEEEV
-647 KSALNDVLNND
+647 KSALNDVLAND

-672 KSVETYRG
+672 KAVETYRG
-680 MLQGESKRREEADPT
+680 MVQGESKRREEEDPT

-703 DNGYSLDTP
+703 DNGYSLESP
-712 QEQNDAKNMIDYQRE
+712 QEQNDAKNMLDYQRE
-727 NMKKLLGLEND
+727 NMKKLFGMD
-738 ADVDEY
+738 DVDES

-758 GRPQEEM
+758 GRPQEEI
-765 QAVIDYANAKATYD
+765 QTVIDYANAKATYD

-861 PYNVLSVDE
+861 PHNVLSVDE
-870 PIDATSQKSM
+870 PIDAASQKSM

-907 TYTLTDENGKQ
+907 TYTLTDEEGKQ

-942 DGGATVIPM
+942 DGGTTVIPM
-951 QKDQIQ
+951 QKEKIQ

-966 RLAQFEQE
+966 RLTQFEQE
-974 KTEKR
+974 KAEKR

-999 LTLKGP
+999 LTLKGQ

-1045 HGMVIEHNGSPITE
+1045 DGMVIEHNGAPVTNEAAQPAQQETE
-1059 QQPSQQVAEG
+1059 GV
-1069 SSVNDEA
+1069 SVNDEA

-1085 KKIRPNINESAFN
+1085 KKANPNINESSFN
-1098 KRPELVQQLL
+1098 KSPELVQQYL
-1108 QQEVPPTVNYLNG
+1108 QQEVPPTVDYLNG
-1121 KLSARD
+1121 KLSDRD

-1147 TVEDIAKV
+1147 TAEDIAK
-1155 AKEKAQSYLPFINT
+1155 AAREKAQSYLPFINT
-1169 NVNSEAQQQEAP
+1169 NADAGTQQQEAQQQEAP

-1237 EKVKNSAPKM
+1237 EKVKKSAPKM

-1317 KEEEQ
+1317 KAEEQ
-1322 AAIGTNNVA
+1322 QRIGTNNVA

-1338 NQTPKVE
+1338 IQAPKVE

-1356 EKIPGRYVLVESGAA
+1356 EKVPGRYVLVESGAA

-1409 ITRQIAD
+1409 ITRQIAG

-1494 AETFAKFNQQDM
+1494 TETFAKFNQQDM

-1521 VDDNIFNQIVRI
+1521 VDDSTFNQIVRR

-1541 DFYADSAATN
+1541 DFYADSAAAN
-1551 EAIKALHGAR
+1551 EAIKALHGAG

-1705 YNAQA
+1705 YNAKA

-1715 GQMDLFTGSVVQKD
+1715 GQMDLFTGSVVPKD

-1742 TEEQQAAVRQADEQ
+1742 TEEQQAAAVRQADER
-1756 RKENSVQQDVASGT
+1756 RKENSVQQDVDSGT
-1770 SNDENGTGQQEA
+1770 GNDGNGTGQQEA
-1782 TSEEA
+1782 ASEEA

-1797 RTEVTDNEWEV
+1797 RVTYTDYEAEKE
-1808 QGPNGTVYYRSI
+1808 GPNGTIYYRGI
-1820 IIDGSN
+1820 YIDGTY
-1826 EVTQVDEP
+1826 VITQVDEP
-1834 DNKGE
+1834 NSKGE

-1845 IFNNERFAG
+1845 LYGNERFAG
-1854 IPEVISYIDSLNDN
+1854 IPEAVNYIDSREGDEKLPKHINKDGLLVNEDGTPMTLYHGTQNEGVNSSSDLEPGHRRDDGDKATFNGDGVSFTPSKDIALEYADN
-1868 IDVQIEKVRQEVN
+1868 NEKKVFSANIRFKKPYYSYGVQGLSEEEAKEFSDRLKSEGYDGIIIYASPAMRAVGDYPIEVISLDKGSILPAKDIDVQIEQARQEVN

-1886 SQAKAGNYR
+1886 AQIKAGNYR

-1907 IENPKGSVRSGIDEK
+1907 IENPKGSVRSGVDEK

-1950 FLSEY
+1950 FLSDH

-1968 VTDGGSFDEHK
+1968 VTDGGGFDEHK

-1984 NSLEEA
+1984 NSQEEA

-2008 TGVSKDDF
+2008 TAVSKDDF

-2038 TQEVKSVGNGPFGNI
+2038 T
-2053 YDQFKGKVKE
+2053 
-2063 AIEFLKNKK
+2063 
-2072 SGEAL
+2072 
-2077 GALHHKDIGDI
+2077 
-2088 SLVWGN
+2088 
-2094 KSAGLE
+2094 
-2100 KILNKHPEV
+2100 
-2109 IDDLQEI
+2109 
-2116 LDGMSIIQESD
+2116 
-2127 NRIKLESATHFAVV
+2127 
-2141 SKEFNG
+2141 
-2147 EPREKWLLTA
+2147 

-2188 TLPPSKDSEKEEGTQ
+2188 TLPTSKDSEKEEGTQ

-2261 GFIFDNEEDARNFA
+2261 GFIFDNEEDARKFA
-2275 SAVLDKSGEQLDDAE
+2275 SAVLDKSGEQLYDAE

-2305 ENNSSLIERIMKG
+2305 EDNSSLIERIMKG

-2351 KTYEGEAEEANKWA
+2351 KTYKGESEEANKWA

-2396 DVVSLMQELKEK
+2396 DVISLMKELKEK

-2413 SDHVKENSEEQ
+2413 SDHVKDNSEEQ

-2444 YAELREHMRKKLG
+2444 YAELRERMRKKLG

-2468 LAIGT
+2468 LAIGA

-2486 FTEYAKAMI
+2486 FSEYAKAMI

-2555 VVKENQVAAQAEEA
+2555 VVKENQVSAQAEEA

-2597 QAEAVASQAESDVEA
+2597 QAEAVASDSER
-2612 ATNEQQVNETIQRI
+2612 RI
-2626 DEQLE
+2626 E
-2631 NVNDQLA
+2631 
-2638 LLGYYEAEANEKD
+2638 EAETK
-2651 FNEAYGYMRNAEKKA
+2651 
-2666 VKDAEQLAQR
+2666 EQIESVQSEVEEHLSI
-2676 LAKDMNIDL
+2676 IDNQL
-2685 SSFVEQK
+2685 S
-2692 GKKQVRR
+2692 
-2699 KIVTSNIAPAG
+2699 
-2710 GEVTITLPLT
+2710 
-2720 EGREL
+2720 EL
-2725 KIYALLEPVTGKG
+2725 DYV
-2738 ERTFRGDNLQ
+2738 DNLRSG
-2748 LVDNIMYRVEYPE
+2748 MRVILKD
-2761 GKGQERYGTNEW
+2761 GRNV
-2773 IETDATY
+2773 
-2780 SDLLHAVQRISYK
+2780 LLSIVMHSGEQIGAVQFSKPHIERLYASYK
-2793 FIPENKSPKEN
+2793 GSLIEFTPDKIDIEATVRLNEPKEVRAVEPN
-2804 VYLSGDKVQYSSN
+2804 KKDTPKSYNNYKVGDKVIYTPSQRSGSPMEAVIHDFENYGEHN
-2817 GGRTWTDA
+2817 P
-2825 TVVNVTDAGIRLDTG
+2825 VLDTG
-2840 LAPVMY
+2840 LAPVLY
-2846 VNATPEQ
+2846 EVVEWGDI
-2853 VRRKPN
+2853 KPISQKSN
-2859 EEKPTTQ
+2859 EKPSKS
-2866 TNENREGFLEHYD
+2866 NE
-2879 KMKKEHPDIIFVFRE
+2879 
-2894 GDNYLL
+2894 
-2900 FNADAQKVSD
+2900 
-2910 TIKIGTSKGH
+2910 
-2920 AKSGEYTLLSFPKSD
+2920 
-2935 LPIHLPALI
+2935 
-2944 RAGNRV
+2944 
-2950 GVVDNDEESVIKA
+2950 
-2963 GKPVSVTDE
+2963 
-2972 KKSEQKP
+2972 
-2979 KEEPSTKRSGTEKSD
+2979 
-2994 VGKKEVS
+2994 KEVS

-3042 GNVSPDGNGVLESGS
+3042 GNVSPDGNGILESGS

-3121 GRRSTSKTPEPSK
+3121 GRHSTSKTPEPSK

-3236 AIDELDPK
+3236 AIEELDPK

-3489 RSYKV
+3489 QSYKV

-3522 GLTSNLST
+3522 GLISNLST
-3530 EEIAAQMEKLID
+3530 DEIAAQMEKLID
-3542 KSVIGNRKGKL
+3542 KSVVGNRKGKL

-3841 WNRIKSGIAYS
+3841 WNRVKSGIAYS

-3866 LSGKAA
+3866 LSGKAV

-4019 KPMIVAL
+4019 KPMIVVL

-4442 DEKKKALFAKV
+4442 DEKRKALFAKV

-4614 AKSGM
+4614 AKSVM

-4659 VTSGQKFDKP
+4659 MTSGQKFDKP

-4682 GKAVILKGFGVQA
+4682 GKAVILKGFGMQA

-4832 GYKVFVLKN
+4832 GYKVFVTKN

-4896 YRPGWHLGEIPYAL
+4896 YRPGWHIGEIPYAL

-5012 KPQPRQNGAI
+5012 KPQPRQSGAI
-5022 TDEQVEKLNEQI
+5022 TDAQVEKLNEQI
-5034 TVNTRQA
+5034 TGNTRQA

-5046 KKLNLDIEIIE
+5046 KKLNLDIEVIE
-5057 NTENLEGRKAKAKGW
+5057 STENLEGRKAKAKGW

-5120 NVINNVSSDIR
+5120 NVFNNVSSDIR

-5145 RVATEEYLAELAED
+5145 RVATEEYLAALAED
-5159 TNFENAKAEGWWNK
+5159 TNFENAQHEGWWNK

-5209 EPGARSIFGQAEDV
+5209 EPGTRSIFGQAEDV
-5223 SMQSRLKVGNYSPT
+5223 SMQSRLKVGNYSSTPE
-5237 SDNESIRFRDQS
+5237 NGPLRFRDQS
-5249 TDGIARRMY
+5249 ADGIARRMY

-5264 KSYRWQEAYQDSML
+5264 KSYRLQEAYQDSML

-5297 NENAYM
+5297 HENAYV

-5344 VVSYLI
+5344 VVNYLI

-5365 ALKANSEDDMS
+5365 ALNANSEDDMT
-5376 AIKSLRDA
+5376 ATKAQRDA
-5384 YLNDPERS
+5384 YLNDPERA
-5392 RLIKDLNDRKISWS
+5392 RLIKDLNDGKISWS

-5415 REQYAPGYLEFRE
+5415 RELYAPGYLEFRK

-5441 TDYETVARQMVNE
+5441 TDYETVARQMVEE
-5454 MEQDDSD
+5454 MEQDDND
-5461 LTDNVWKAVNAATKE
+5461 LTDNVWKAINTATKE
-5476 TLRKAYESGLMSKS
+5476 TLRKTYESGLMSKN

-5497 MFEYYIPLRGWA
+5497 MFEYYIPLRGWK

-5524 SSFNPPVKNAKRRL
+5524 SSFNSPVKDAKGRM

-5553 SAIFQGNRNLMK
+5553 SAILQGNRNLMK

-5587 ENKGTEENP
+5587 ENKGTEEDP

-5724 FSGSAVAMKENRRYV
+5724 FSGSAVAIKENRRYV

-6060 IYKDND
+6060 IYKDKD

-6087 CAELLNELTGGD
+6087 CAELLNELSGGD

-6175 LEEYE
+6175 LEEYQ

-6218 MSNYMPDIKD
+6218 MSDYMPDIKD
-6228 LQDEIKETEDRDERK
+6228 LQDEINETEDRDERK

-6250 TLKSELVDELKETE
+6250 VLKAELIDELKETE